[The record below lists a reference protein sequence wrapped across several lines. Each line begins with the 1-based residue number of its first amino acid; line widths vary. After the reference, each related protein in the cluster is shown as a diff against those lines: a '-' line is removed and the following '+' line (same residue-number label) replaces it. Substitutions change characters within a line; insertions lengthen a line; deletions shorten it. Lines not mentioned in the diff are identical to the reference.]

1 MSLPML
7 EIGRQ
12 LWGRLIQDLARTGEG
27 RKESGAFL
35 LGTLDPSR
43 RVSDYLLYSDIAP
56 DSQHVDYVLLL
67 GRHMAKVWDECEKRH
82 LMVVADA
89 HTHPGAPIQSLSDR
103 ANPII
108 SVAGHV
114 ALIVPNFAMGRVTET
129 SIGLHEFQG
138 NGNWKSWFKS
148 EAAARLLVRE

>member
-7 EIGRQ
+7 EIGTQ
-12 LWGRLIQDLARTGEG
+12 LWGRLVQDLARTGGG

-35 LGTLDPSR
+35 LGTLYPSR

-67 GRHMAKVWDECEKRH
+67 GRHMATVWDECEKRH
-82 LMVVADA
+82 LMVVADV

-114 ALIVPNFAMGRVTET
+114 ALIVPNFAMGRVTT
-129 SIGLHEFQG
+129 ASIGLHEFQG
-138 NGNWKSWFKS
+138 SGKWKSWFKS
-148 EAAARLLVRE
+148 EVAARLLVRE